1 MKIKKVIALI
11 LSVIMCMSLTA
22 CGSEE
27 KFIVGF
33 DAEFPPYGY
42 VDDNGEYVGFDL
54 DLAAE
59 VCKRNNW
66 TVEYRAID
74 WSSKDLELSS
84 GTISC
89 IWNGFTMSDDR
100 IDSYTWSDPYVDN
113 SQVFVVSSSSGIKSQ
128 ADLIG
133 KTVVVQAASSALDA
147 LESEDCA
154 ALTASFKEL
163 IQVPDYN
170 SAFMYLESGTADA
183 IAMDIGVAN
192 YQIAERTA
200 GAYEILSEVLV
211 SEKYAIGFKLGNT
224 KLRDEVQKAL
234 DEMMSDG
241 TFQTI
246 AEKWGLSDSIIV
258 K

>member
-1 MKIKKVIALI
+1 MKIKKVTALI

-66 TVEYRAID
+66 TVKYRAID

-192 YQIAERTA
+192 YQIAERTT